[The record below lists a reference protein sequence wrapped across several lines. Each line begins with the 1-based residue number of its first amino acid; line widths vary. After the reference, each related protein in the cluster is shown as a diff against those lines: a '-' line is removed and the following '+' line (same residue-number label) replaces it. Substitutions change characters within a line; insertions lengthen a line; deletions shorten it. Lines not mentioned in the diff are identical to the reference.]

1 MQVAGQSQKLVA
13 EFFGTDYNFLYSKE
27 MQKTLFENCL
37 AVNFQQLMDFKA
49 YHLVDAQRELYMGAG
64 VQLLNFDTE
73 MNTYIQ
79 TSFNTSRKF
88 IRMGLLSFLCYF
100 LCCYT
105 IWFGI
110 VPLIQNAFGPAPVS
124 TDLNTKPVS
133 NATIDMGV
141 DGNVTVQFYNTT
153 GTNISIYKT
162 ITPSK

>member
-37 AVNFQQLMDFKA
+37 AVNFQQLMDFKS

-88 IRMGLLSFLCYF
+88 IRMGFLSFLCSSSVATQF
-100 LCCYT
+100 GLELCR
-105 IWFGI
+105 
-110 VPLIQNAFGPAPVS
+110 
-124 TDLNTKPVS
+124 
-133 NATIDMGV
+133 
-141 DGNVTVQFYNTT
+141 
-153 GTNISIYKT
+153 
-162 ITPSK
+162 